1 VFVEDCRKELAQIQS
16 LEARRIFVLAKANHL
31 KHARRAEY
39 VTLVAAADLPVT
51 MAWVCCSRAASPT
64 IWPSSKGRSV

>member
-1 VFVEDCRKELAQIQS
+1 VFVEDCRKELAEILT

-31 KHARRAEY
+31 SHMRRAEY

-51 MAWVCCSRAASPT
+51 LASVCSRAASPT
-64 IWPSSKGRSV
+64 IWPSSKGLSA